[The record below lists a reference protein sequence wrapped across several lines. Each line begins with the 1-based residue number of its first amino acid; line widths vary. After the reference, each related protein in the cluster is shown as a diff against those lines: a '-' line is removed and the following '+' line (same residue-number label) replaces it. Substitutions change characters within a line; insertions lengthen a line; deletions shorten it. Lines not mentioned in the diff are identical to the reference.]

1 MNTPE
6 TIKLAAVFQVMAAD
20 SQVKQAQN
28 TERAKLASCMEVLSE
43 NYPNVKEAAH
53 PLIAK
58 LRAAIGLGGGRT
70 SKLVGNMRDNIRN
83 LTQQGGKLSP
93 ADRDVARKGFQSLRG
108 NSLFGQQISDP
119 RRLAAT
125 AGLGG
130 TALGASALGAGNA
143 MFGTSNEEIGRQ
155 AALQA
160 ALAMQQQ
167 LNDRPWY
174 SRLGDVF
181 GGTNAMQGN
190 PYLAQ
195 VMSQYK

>member
-20 SQVKQAQN
+20 SQAKQAQK

-53 PLIAK
+53 PIIEK
-58 LRAAIGLGGGRT
+58 LRAAVGLGGGRT
-70 SKLVGNMRDNIRN
+70 TRLAKGMPF
-83 LTQQGGKLSP
+83 GGK
-93 ADRDVARKGFQSLRG
+93 AKTDAFRG

-125 AGLGG
+125 AGIGG
-130 TALGASALGAGNA
+130 TALGAGALGVGNA
-143 MFGTSNEEIGRQ
+143 MFGTSNEETGRQ